1 MKNEHF
7 DSWLLIGLNILY
19 YRKEKGYTQEM
30 LAKKCGKSRAFI
42 QGIETA
48 SYSCS
53 LDTLIKISNS
63 LEIPLKKI
71 FEFRD

>member
-1 MKNEHF
+1 
-7 DSWLLIGLNILY
+7 
-19 YRKEKGYTQEM
+19 M

-53 LDTLIKISNS
+53 LDTLIKISNA
-63 LEIPLKKI
+63 LEIPLKKFLNLEI
-71 FEFRD
+71 KKKELILYEKRKR